1 MAKKSFT
8 DFISDFASGY
18 YQNDMQ
24 TGGNGQNGIHTIFPE
39 KGDGV
44 IPQGGSGAEKKAE
57 TSIEELRNR
66 YSERARAQ
74 YEQREKKLRAE
85 RDDALRENWIL
96 QQQAEAALSE
106 QMAASGLNGG
116 AAESTLAALN
126 AKYQGNRNDIR
137 DGYMDSLGEIS
148 EEYAAQQAENERAY
162 NEKWI
167 DYLLSLAKM
176 EEEYDRKKALAAI
189 GN

>member
-1 MAKKSFT
+1 MAKKEFL

-18 YQNDMQ
+18 YKDKIS
-24 TGGNGQNGIHTIFPE
+24 GEGIGKGESIIDFPKKE
-39 KGDGV
+39 DGMNYV
-44 IPQGGSGAEKKAE
+44 NSSAGEKAE

-85 RDDALRENWIL
+85 RDEALRENWIL
-96 QQQAEAALSE
+96 QQQAEAALPE
-106 QMAASGLNGG
+106 QMAAAGLNGG
-116 AAESTLAALN
+116 AAETTLAALR

-137 DGYMDSLGEIS
+137 GDYMDNLGGIT
-148 EEYAAQQAENERAY
+148 EELAAQQAENERAY

-176 EEEYDRKKALAAI
+176 EEEYDHKKALAAI
-189 GN
+189 GG